1 MNDIIKAHKE
11 NQTTKQ
17 KKKEFSMKKFVKVV
31 MSAAVVAAIGGTMA
45 AGLTACNGGEEIT
58 ISGSTS
64 VQPLM
69 EVLAGKYE
77 ELHSDVSITVSGG
90 GSGVGVTDA
99 QQGKVDFGMAS
110 RDLKDDETGVVADKI
125 AIDGIALVVHPN
137 CAVTNVTKAEVKAL
151 YEDKTAIQGV
161 ITQAEARE
169 DGSGTR
175 DAFEELIEV
184 TKLYANMPE
193 ISSTGTVKADIA
205 ANTDGNMMGYISL
218 GSVDSTVKA
227 LSYEGVVASV
237 ENVKN
242 STYKLSRNSNIIYK
256 EDGLSDAA
264 KAFIDFIKSEEGQ
277 KIVTDEGYIT
287 IL

>member
-1 MNDIIKAHKE
+1 
-11 NQTTKQ
+11 
-17 KKKEFSMKKFVKVV
+17 MKKFVKVV

-69 EVLAGKYE
+69 ELLAGKYE

-137 CAVTNVTKAEVKAL
+137 CTVTNVTKAEVKAL

-242 STYKLSRNSNIIYK
+242 NTYKLSRNFNIIYK

>member
-242 STYKLSRNSNIIYK
+242 STYKLSRNFNIIYK